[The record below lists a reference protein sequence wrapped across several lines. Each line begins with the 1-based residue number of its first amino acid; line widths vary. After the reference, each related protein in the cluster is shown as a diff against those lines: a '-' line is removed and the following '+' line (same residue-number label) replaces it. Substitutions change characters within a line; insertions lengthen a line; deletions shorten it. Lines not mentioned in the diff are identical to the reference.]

1 MDPLISVIIPVYN
14 LESELAACLESVQA
28 QTLPDWEAVCVDDGS
43 RDDSLERLHAF
54 AAEDARIRVL
64 HQENAGVSAARN
76 LGLENAKGR
85 YVYFLDGDD
94 VLHPQTFERM
104 TDAMQSGPYDVVV
117 SSYRRI
123 YDQNEPSPPLSQTA
137 CRSMSDAAYFAL
149 DPGLVRAVWAKLFRR
164 ETALAAR
171 FPLNLSHSEDTHYV
185 FQVLSAGARLGYLD
199 APLYGY
205 YEREVS
211 ASRKLFTASNAT
223 SVLALRD
230 VCEKLRDGPDDYL
243 FGMAMKMLLQDV
255 LLVRMHLSNDKQIVA
270 LCRQSGRA
278 FLADWLRCR
287 AVSLRT
293 RLIYAATFLC
303 PFLYALG
310 RIAKDPTM
318 LDFYLHKR
326 KKNQES
332 VS

>member
-14 LESELAACLESVQA
+14 LESELTACLESVQA

-43 RDDSLERLHAF
+43 ADGSLSVLRAF

-64 HQENAGVSAARN
+64 HQQNAGVSAARN
-76 LGLENAKGR
+76 LALENAQGQFIC
-85 YVYFLDGDD
+85 FLDGDD
-94 VLHPQTFERM
+94 VLHPQTFELLSGC
-104 TDAMQSGPYDVVV
+104 MQNDSYDVVI
-117 SSYRRI
+117 SSYRRTR
-123 YDQNEPSPPLSQTA
+123 DQREPFPPLSQTA
-137 CRSMSDAAYFAL
+137 CKDMSEAAYFAL
-149 DPGLVRAVWAKLFRR
+149 DPVIVRSACMKLFRR
-164 ETALAAR
+164 EAAQAAR
-171 FPLNLSHSEDTHYV
+171 FPERFSHGEDTHYL
-185 FQVLSAGARLGYLD
+185 FQILSSNVRLGFID

-211 ASRKLFTASNAT
+211 ASRKLFSASNVT

-230 VCEKLRDGPDDYL
+230 ACDKLKDGPDAFL
-243 FGMAMKMLLQDV
+243 FGMAMKMLLQDA
-255 LLVRMHLSNDKQIVA
+255 LLVRMHLSNDKQIVKI
-270 LCRQSGRA
+270 CRENGRA
-278 FLADWLRCR
+278 YLSDWLRCR

>member
-1 MDPLISVIIPVYN
+1 MEPLISVIIPVYN

-43 RDDSLERLHAF
+43 ADGSLSVLRAF

-64 HQENAGVSAARN
+64 HQQNAGVSAARN
-76 LGLENAKGR
+76 LALENAQGQFIC
-85 YVYFLDGDD
+85 FLDGDD
-94 VLHPQTFERM
+94 VLHPQALELLSGC
-104 TDAMQSGPYDVVV
+104 MQNDSYDVVI
-117 SSYRRI
+117 SSYRRT
-123 YDQNEPSPPLSQTA
+123 YDQREPFPPILQTA
-137 CRSMSDAAYFAL
+137 CRDISEAEYFGL
-149 DPGLVRAVWAKLFRR
+149 DQGLVRAVWAKLFRR
-164 ETALAAR
+164 QTALTAS
-171 FPLNLSHSEDTHYV
+171 FPLNLSHGEDTHYL
-185 FQVLSAGARLGYLD
+185 FQILSSNVRLGFID

-211 ASRKLFTASNAT
+211 ASRKLFSASNVT

-230 VCEKLRDGPDDYL
+230 ACDKLKDGPDAFL
-243 FGMAMKMLLQDV
+243 FGMAMKMLLQDA
-255 LLVRMHLSNDKQIVA
+255 LLVRMHLSNDKQIVKT
-270 LCRQSGRA
+270 CKENGRA
-278 FLADWLRCR
+278 YLSDWLRCG
-287 AVSLRT
+287 AIPPRT
-293 RLIYAATFLC
+293 RLVYAAMFVC